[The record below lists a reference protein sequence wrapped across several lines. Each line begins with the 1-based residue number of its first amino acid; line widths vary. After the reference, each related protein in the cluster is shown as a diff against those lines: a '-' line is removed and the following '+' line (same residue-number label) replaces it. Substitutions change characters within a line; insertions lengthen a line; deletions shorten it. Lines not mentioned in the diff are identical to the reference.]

1 MFIIIHDFTVM
12 ISYEGLELSMR
23 SIKMTSQ
30 HELLDFPGCN
40 IMLSV
45 KIHGYN
51 IAFFV
56 TKPPS
61 WVKKAY

>member
-1 MFIIIHDFTVM
+1 MSRAHKYIFTLFTLVT
-12 ISYEGLELSMR
+12 YVSMM
-23 SIKMTSQ
+23 SVKMTSQ